1 MTQKDKVLL
10 YAKKQA
16 GRCSPYVW
24 GGQGQKV
31 KNLTVVKLANME
43 NSGANA
49 GRVAEFIYNHRKSIT
64 KYSKIFDCSGLVI
77 CALIYAGL
85 LPEGYD
91 DTANGLYHDKK
102 FMPVAISDKQP
113 GDLIFKVDSND
124 VAYHTGIVSDQGMC
138 IEAKG
143 RAYGVVENRIDS
155 VWNGCRRP
163 IYT

>member
-24 GGQGQKV
+24 SGQGQKV

-64 KYSKIFDCSGLVI
+64 KYSKIFDCSGLTI
-77 CALIYAGL
+77 CALIYAGV

-91 DTANGLYHDKK
+91 TTANGLYHNSE
-102 FMPVAISDKQP
+102 FLPIAISDKQP
-113 GDLIFKVDSND
+113 GDLIFKVDSDGN
-124 VAYHTGIVSDQGMC
+124 AYHVGIVSAPGMC

>member
-24 GGQGQKV
+24 SGQGQKV

-77 CALIYAGL
+77 CALIYAGV

-91 DTANGLYHDKK
+91 DTANGLYHDKR
-102 FMPVAISDKQP
+102 FTPIAISDKQP
-113 GDLIFKVDSND
+113 GSLLRNL
-124 VAYHTGIVSDQGMC
+124 
-138 IEAKG
+138 
-143 RAYGVVENRIDS
+143 
-155 VWNGCRRP
+155 
-163 IYT
+163 